1 MPKGILRFA
10 DKVTKTQFA
19 EITTGDYPLYLTDY
33 STWKNPTSAIK
44 CEIKNFDSDGGVQ
57 DLIKQLLGVG
67 IDVVL
72 VHDED
77 WGDLY
82 LVGNRYEADGND
94 NPTDDQL
101 LKDADVDGSPYFRAY
116 VVSPELDV
124 SEYPTTWSLPKKY
137 LNDYIKEFRAE
148 QKRYAETA
156 KKSSG
161 KAEDLIKQIKNLQ
174 KELAKYGS

>member
-10 DKVTKTQFA
+10 DKVNKKQFA
-19 EITTGDYPLYLTDY
+19 EISTGDYPLYLRDD
-33 STWKNPTSAIK
+33 STWKNPSSTIKCELKNFESDDDTSAI
-44 CEIKNFDSDGGVQ
+44 V
-57 DLIKQLLGVG
+57 KQLLGVG

-72 VHDED
+72 VYDEN
-77 WGDLY
+77 WGDCY
-82 LVGNRYEADGND
+82 LVGDRYDPQVD
-94 NPTDDQL
+94 NPTDEQL
-101 LKDADVDGSPYFRAY
+101 LADAGWDGSPYFRAY

-137 LNDYIKEFRAE
+137 LDDYIKQFRAD
-148 QKRYAETA
+148 QKRYSETA